1 MGNYESRRRTKPC
14 ASCKQRRLKCQYQE
28 TLPCERCVKHGIACF
43 YPDEN
48 LRSKAQEPSGVTSS
62 ASDPLLRHKQPSTVP
77 LLAVSQAS
85 TATQAQVQAQ
95 AQDQAQP
102 GVITRDESN
111 PNVVSLVSTDGL
123 WSNSVD
129 QRLDT
134 LQNAIDSVVTI
145 CQNNNIEHQHQV
157 GLLQAQLQEQRQ
169 EIARLRHVNTAT
181 SRYPTASITNHNGAS
196 PVELPPLS
204 TLMNNNGKTAGTPL
218 ELNKV
223 LSIDE
228 AKELMQIFME
238 NMAQH
243 MLGYQLENLSAREL
257 WYRCPVLL
265 LSICAVACPHH
276 PPLASKQG
284 QLISSL
290 KWHCSRLLNDYEA
303 VYETKAVEQ
312 TILALIIASL
322 WLESSQMYMSVALH
336 LARTWRIDRRHN
348 NELWRLWCLL
358 YITDGTQNLVSQK
371 SPSVY
376 KQLEPIIKSVREH
389 LVAHIENPELKEVLR
404 ENENDNK
411 TEIATNKQL
420 VLLNE
425 VEMDKIK
432 VVQPQLQDIKLCGL
446 VEYHM
451 AIESLF
457 HDKYDK
463 GGSFESA
470 MGLLQPANLGIPW
483 ENNLALDK
491 WMVSW
496 TIALQNIDV
505 QQDPWCLKSTLLY
518 YNFAR
523 MHINTRWMLERK
535 SNWGNWL
542 EVWKS
547 SDSTETV
554 ALRDAS
560 REVSLSAAISL
571 LKLATRDR
579 DVSSLF
585 KFLPNHLYVMLF
597 FASMVVLK
605 YPVST
610 DGLQNSNIKKLRQRY
625 NLVRDFKQMLAR
637 SSSSDREFTSKI
649 VSNLKVLMNSF
660 TQECIAKIK
669 APTNGSPVEEIIKK
683 PDEPSASSTKKKAIL
698 AWPSINHGHP

>member
-14 ASCKQRRLKCQYQE
+14 VSCKQRRLKCQYQE
-28 TLPCERCVKHGIACF
+28 TLPCERCIKHDIACF

-48 LRSKAQEPSGVTSS
+48 SKIKAREPSRI
-62 ASDPLLRHKQPSTVP
+62 AANINEPLLKHKQSSTVP
-77 LLAVSQAS
+77 LLAVSQAPTS
-85 TATQAQVQAQ
+85 TQAQVQT
-95 AQDQAQP
+95 QP
-102 GVITRDESN
+102 GAITGEQTN
-111 PNVVSLVSTDGL
+111 PNIVSLVPANNL

-134 LQNAIDSVVTI
+134 LQNAINSVVTV

-157 GLLQAQLQEQRQ
+157 GRLQAQLQEQKQ
-169 EIARLRHVNTAT
+169 EIARLRHYNIVTT
-181 SRYPTASITNHNGAS
+181 RYPSASITNPTGTS
-196 PVELPPLS
+196 SVELPPLS
-204 TLMNNNGKTAGTPL
+204 TLMNSDGKTSGTPL
-218 ELNKV
+218 ELKKV

-228 AKELMQIFME
+228 SKELMKIFME

-243 MLGYQLENLSAREL
+243 MLGYQLESLSAREL
-257 WYRCPVLL
+257 WYQCPVLL
-265 LSICAVACPHH
+265 LALCAVACPHH
-276 PPLASKQG
+276 PFLASKQS

-336 LARTWRIDRRHN
+336 LARTWRIDQRHN

-389 LVAHIENPELKEVLR
+389 LVAHIENPELKEVLT
-404 ENENDNK
+404 ENKNTNK

-457 HDKYDK
+457 HDKYET
-463 GGSFESA
+463 GGSLENA

-535 SNWGNWL
+535 SNLGNWL

-547 SDSTETV
+547 AGTSETSV
-554 ALRDAS
+554 LRNAS
-560 REVSLSAAISL
+560 KEVSLSAAVSL

-579 DVSSLF
+579 GVSSLF
-585 KFLPNHLYVMLF
+585 KFLPNHLYLMFF
-597 FASMVVLK
+597 FASMIVLK
-605 YPVST
+605 YPVT
-610 DGLQNSNIKKLRQRY
+610 TGRLQNFDIKKLHQRY
-625 NLVRDFKQMLAR
+625 SLVRDFKEMLER
-637 SSSSDREFTSKI
+637 SSSSDRDFTLKI
-649 VSNLKVLMNSF
+649 VANLKTLMNSF
-660 TQECIAKIK
+660 TQECVTKIR
-669 APTNGSPVEEIIKK
+669 TSSNESPVEEITSKSE
-683 PDEPSASSTKKKAIL
+683 DSGASNKKKKQIL
-698 AWPSINHGHP
+698 AWPSVNHGHP

>member
-28 TLPCERCVKHGIACF
+28 TLPCERCIKHGIACF

-48 LRSKAQEPSGVTSS
+48 SRSKVQDPTRVASNVSEPF
-62 ASDPLLRHKQPSTVP
+62 LRHKPSSTVP
-77 LLAVSQAS
+77 LLAVPQAAAS
-85 TATQAQVQAQ
+85 AQAQVS
-95 AQDQAQP
+95 AQP
-102 GVITRDESN
+102 GAITREEAN
-111 PNVVSLVSTDGL
+111 PNIVSLVPTNSL
-123 WSNSVD
+123 WGNSVN

-134 LQNAIDSVVTI
+134 LQNAIDSVVAI

-157 GLLQAQLQEQRQ
+157 GLLQAQLQEQKQ
-169 EIARLRHVNTAT
+169 EIARLRHHNVVTT
-181 SRYPTASITNHNGAS
+181 RHPPASLGNSMGAS

-204 TLMNNNGKTAGTPL
+204 TLMNNDSKTGGTPL

-223 LSIDE
+223 ISIDE
-228 AKELMQIFME
+228 SKELMRIFME
-238 NMAQH
+238 NMSQH

-257 WYRCPVLL
+257 WYQCPVLL
-265 LSICAVACPHH
+265 LAICAVACPHH
-276 PPLASKQG
+276 PLLASKQG
-284 QLISSL
+284 QSISSL

-303 VYETKAVEQ
+303 VYETKEVEQ

-336 LARTWRIDRRHN
+336 LARTWRIDQRHN

-389 LVAHIENPELKEVLR
+389 LISHIENPELKEVLT
-404 ENENDNK
+404 ENKNTNK

-457 HDKYDK
+457 HDKYETS
-463 GGSFESA
+463 GSFESA
-470 MGLLQPANLGIPW
+470 MGLLQPANFGIPW

-535 SNWGNWL
+535 SNLGNWL
-542 EVWKS
+542 GVWKS
-547 SDSTETV
+547 AGTSETDV
-554 ALRDAS
+554 LRDAS
-560 REVSLSAAISL
+560 KEVSLSAAVSL
-571 LKLATRDR
+571 LKLATRDK

-585 KFLPNHLYVMLF
+585 KFLPNHLYLMLF
-597 FASMVVLK
+597 FASMIVLK

-610 DGLQNSNIKKLRQRY
+610 GRLQNFDIKKLSQRY
-625 NLVRDFKQMLAR
+625 NLVREFKQMLER

-649 VSNLKVLMNSF
+649 VTNLKVLMNSF

-669 APTNGSPVEEIIKK
+669 APSNESPVEEIIKK
-683 PDEPSASSTKKKAIL
+683 PDDSSISSKKKKQIL